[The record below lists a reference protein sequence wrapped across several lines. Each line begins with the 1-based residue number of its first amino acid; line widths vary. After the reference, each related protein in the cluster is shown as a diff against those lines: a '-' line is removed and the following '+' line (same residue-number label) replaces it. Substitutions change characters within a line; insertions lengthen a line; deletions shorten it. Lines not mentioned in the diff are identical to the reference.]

1 MEVMECALD
10 VLTGTVET
18 KGADAM
24 TNPPEDIDGG
34 VCRHGHLSVINI
46 APTYAKVDVEEK
58 GLGALL

>member
-1 MEVMECALD
+1 MEVKECALD

-24 TNPPEDIDGG
+24 TNSPEDIDGS
-34 VCRHGHLSVINI
+34 VCRHCHLSVIDV